1 MERKRTTGVLFLL
14 LTFIMVIFSGCKA
27 QTEIDDYATN
37 HVTGADRSKST
48 QDSTA
53 DQGIAKQDIKVGVL
67 HLSDPAEGGGYSY
80 THDLGIQ
87 GMQENLGLSDDQ
99 IVRKL
104 NVDDTDSEAVKKA
117 LQECVDEGCNIIFA
131 TSWGYMEPVA
141 EMAEEYPDVY
151 FSSGTGYLNNG
162 KNYNNYFGRIYQAR
176 YLSGI
181 VGRNEDAD
189 K

>member
-1 MERKRTTGVLFLL
+1 MERMRTMGVLFLL

-37 HVTGADRSKST
+37 HVTGAARSKST

-67 HLSDPAEGGGYSY
+67 HLSDPAEGSGYSY

-117 LQECVDEGCNIIFA
+117 LQ
-131 TSWGYMEPVA
+131 
-141 EMAEEYPDVY
+141 
-151 FSSGTGYLNNG
+151 
-162 KNYNNYFGRIYQAR
+162 
-176 YLSGI
+176 
-181 VGRNEDAD
+181 
-189 K
+189 